1 MKVDAIFLNPEFERA
16 YQTIKTSILMSTQYL
31 SFMIEDYYTNYST
44 TRYSTFVDSYGGIDA
59 LKTETEQFTSG
70 SGVVK
75 HKILNDSAEAAGKTQ
90 KLKDIYKNNK
100 KTSKLEKPS
109 KVTQA
114 ESDALT
120 YAFITFMKE
129 HIEQ

>member
-31 SFMIEDYYTNYST
+31 SFMIEEYYTNCST

-59 LKTETEQFTSG
+59 LKTKTEQFTSG

-120 YAFITFMKE
+120 KKSMKS
-129 HIEQ
+129 Q

>member
-16 YQTIKTSILMSTQYL
+16 YQTIKASILMSTQYL

-90 KLKDIYKNNK
+90 NL
-100 KTSKLEKPS
+100 KTSTKITRK
-109 KVTQA
+109 QA
-114 ESDALT
+114 SWKSLQKSHRRNP
-120 YAFITFMKE
+120 ML
-129 HIEQ
+129 

>member
-1 MKVDAIFLNPEFERA
+1 
-16 YQTIKTSILMSTQYL
+16 MSTQYL